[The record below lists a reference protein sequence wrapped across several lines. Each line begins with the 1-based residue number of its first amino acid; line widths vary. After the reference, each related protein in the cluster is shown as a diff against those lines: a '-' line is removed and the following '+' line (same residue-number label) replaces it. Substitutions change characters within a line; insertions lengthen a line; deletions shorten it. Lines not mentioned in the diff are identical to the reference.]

1 MTSKWTSVADAR
13 RKILTDIVAVD
24 GVVSSPV
31 TDALLRVIAEDIIAP
46 FNVPG
51 HDNSAMDG
59 FACRLSDVAG
69 GGGGNGDAMLRVV
82 GAAFA
87 GHPFNGG
94 FAAGECVKIMTGAP
108 LPAGTEIVI
117 PQEETSDAGGGNVL
131 IRAAPKRRAGTH
143 MRLAGE
149 DLASGETALA
159 AGSLCLPAEIGLLA
173 SLGIETAMFKRPLRV
188 AFFSTGD
195 EVRAGGSPLAKLAR
209 GDVYDS
215 NRHTLRAMLQRMGF
229 DAIDFGIVG
238 DERQALADALGRAA
252 ADADVIIT
260 SGGASVGEADH
271 IRAVLAELGEVRF
284 WKVAMRPGRPLAYG
298 KIGNTD
304 FFGLPG
310 NPVSVMVCFYQFV
323 REALWKRAGRSGGTT
338 LPTFPA
344 ITTTPLRKAPGRM
357 EFQRGV
363 LSQTKDGENLV
374 TVTGDQGSGILSSMT
389 RANCFIVL
397 PDDCGGVAAGEK
409 VQVQMFEGIV

>member
-215 NRHTLRAMLQRMGF
+215 NRAHIAG
-229 DAIDFGIVG
+229 DAATNGI
-238 DERQALADALGRAA
+238 
-252 ADADVIIT
+252 
-260 SGGASVGEADH
+260 
-271 IRAVLAELGEVRF
+271 
-284 WKVAMRPGRPLAYG
+284 
-298 KIGNTD
+298 
-304 FFGLPG
+304 
-310 NPVSVMVCFYQFV
+310 
-323 REALWKRAGRSGGTT
+323 
-338 LPTFPA
+338 
-344 ITTTPLRKAPGRM
+344 
-357 EFQRGV
+357 
-363 LSQTKDGENLV
+363 
-374 TVTGDQGSGILSSMT
+374 
-389 RANCFIVL
+389 
-397 PDDCGGVAAGEK
+397 
-409 VQVQMFEGIV
+409 